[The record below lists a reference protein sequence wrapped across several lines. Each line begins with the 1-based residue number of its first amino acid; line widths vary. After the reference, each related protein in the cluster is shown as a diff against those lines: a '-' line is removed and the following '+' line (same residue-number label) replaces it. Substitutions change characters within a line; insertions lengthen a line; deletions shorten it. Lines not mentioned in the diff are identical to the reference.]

1 MSSPIRVQFSFEL
14 ILTPNLCKKAS
25 FPGANAKSTKWG
37 NDPFKWAFIPLDV
50 TLSGLFRDMLHVQV
64 GIKMVDCCAIEAWS
78 IIFQQ
83 IELPHIL
90 RRFFEV
96 PHIFL
101 TVICHGILKK
111 SFLHFEMIVSTGFVY
126 CTRINVW
133 KLKESPLTRV
143 ECVEAQTDSPKKSV
157 FGDC

>member
-1 MSSPIRVQFSFEL
+1 MCLIILLSINYLLLKIVSF
-14 ILTPNLCKKAS
+14 CK
-25 FPGANAKSTKWG
+25 
-37 NDPFKWAFIPLDV
+37 
-50 TLSGLFRDMLHVQV
+50 
-64 GIKMVDCCAIEAWS
+64 
-78 IIFQQ
+78 QQ